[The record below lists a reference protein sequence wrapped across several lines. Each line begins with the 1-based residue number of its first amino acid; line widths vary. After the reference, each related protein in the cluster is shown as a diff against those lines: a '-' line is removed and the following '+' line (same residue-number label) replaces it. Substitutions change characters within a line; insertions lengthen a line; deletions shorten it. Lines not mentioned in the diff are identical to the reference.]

1 MGRECPLEERMKQ
14 FALWVQFN
22 LKPGAMPAFLDAARR
37 DAAGSVGNEPGCR
50 RFDILVDPVLPD
62 RVCFYE
68 IYDDEAAFLA
78 HREMP
83 HFKEYFAATEKMIA
97 SRSAT
102 RLVVEPR
109 GKP

>member
-1 MGRECPLEERMKQ
+1 MKQ
-14 FALWVQFN
+14 FALWVQFD
-22 LKPGAMPAFLDAARR
+22 LKQGTKAAFLDAARR

-50 RFDILVDPVLPD
+50 RFDILVDPVNPN

-83 HFKEYFAATEKMIA
+83 HFKEYFAATENMIA
-97 SRSAT
+97 SKSAT
-102 RLVVEPR
+102 PLAVEPR
-109 GKP
+109 SNP